1 MPRSQQDSWEKVPPS
16 KRRKDGPVFVREV
29 ALDNLRAMCIRLTTG
44 DRSFEIMHASNTA
57 VMVGARVGET
67 VVVGTFR
74 AQANRFEQEGGINP
88 TVFLDV
94 KRTGDCR
101 DAKRRALFEVLLTC
115 PTLWRDPASQTWHTH
130 GEIACLSEGL
140 SGIEIALKAGRVYCA
155 TCLAKG
161 TTRYVKPVGE
171 YDSRTYA
178 HDSNDAHQLDRDHQA
193 TPGDKWRD
201 TCTFCDIPGGNSGP
215 PPDPDAPQPPT
226 PKLDGQDPD
235 SPIDPKA
242 LADMRERGG
251 TWFAY
256 VNMDLDSS
264 NPGARQYL
272 KCGED
277 CTLTT
282 PPKHMPDTKAGLG
295 WRYLYKGTVDTQTGL
310 IAEGKWPGEPK
321 P

>member
-29 ALDNLRAMCIRLTTG
+29 ALDNLRAMCQRVSTKGRQFTITG
-44 DRSFEIMHASNTA
+44 NLLDNRVQVTEV
-57 VMVGARVGET
+57 VMSGGVTRVAT
-67 VVVGTFR
+67 VFFRTQPPTFHR
-74 AQANRFEQEGGINP
+74 EEQPDNP
-88 TVFLDV
+88 TVTLEILRV
-94 KRTGDCR
+94 GDGR
-101 DAKRRALFEVLLTC
+101 HEKIRKEFEPLLTC
-115 PTLWRDPASQTWHTH
+115 PTLWRREPGQPWETH
-130 GEIACLSEGL
+130 GETYARLGGSPL
-140 SGIEIALKAGRVYCA
+140 QSGHVYCTVCA
-155 TCLAKG
+155 SRNV
-161 TTRYVKPVGE
+161 TRCVGVKEGV
-171 YDSRTYA
+171 YT
-178 HDSNDAHQLDRDHQA
+178 HNSNDGRQYDQDHQA
-193 TPGDKWRD
+193 TPGEKWYD
-201 TCTFCDIPGGNSGP
+201 VCTFCDLPGGNSGP